1 MFVKKKIKVIL
12 STFCHFLHTE
22 VKNEP
27 LHKLYNEIIDE
38 ENKIMRELADKNN
51 LKLVDNAKLLPLE
64 EKYFVDTVHF
74 SHEGMKKLAENFS
87 KEF

>member
-1 MFVKKKIKVIL
+1 
-12 STFCHFLHTE
+12 
-22 VKNEP
+22 
-27 LHKLYNEIIDE
+27 
-38 ENKIMRELADKNN
+38 MRELADKNN

-74 SHEGMKKLAENFS
+74 LTKDIKLAENFS